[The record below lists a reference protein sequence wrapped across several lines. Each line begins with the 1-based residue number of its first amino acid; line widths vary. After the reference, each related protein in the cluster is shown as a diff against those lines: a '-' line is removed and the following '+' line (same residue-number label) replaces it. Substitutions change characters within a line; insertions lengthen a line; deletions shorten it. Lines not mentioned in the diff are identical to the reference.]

1 MSVSFHGP
9 VRTIFSWSCADCALH
24 RQGNAYGLANTLLQT
39 AVFRPPLR
47 SPRLANLY
55 FAGQLTVPGPGM
67 PPAIIRRAHTHTHI
81 HPRGSA
87 AFLVSSPS
95 LSPSP
100 AVACWWLWSL
110 APPRSPAMLLDNH
123 GSAYFRVSISESCGI
138 YASSH
143 GIFRVI
149 RPAVSRSGPRIAAMP
164 REHVSR
170 SRQDGRVEASI
181 IGSSQPPG
189 PGGES
194 RPLDGPDKA
203 RRARQ
208 GLDPAGRAASTGS
221 RHPKTPGRVC

>member
-1 MSVSFHGP
+1 MVLCGLSFHGP
-9 VRTIFSWSCADCALH
+9 VRTARCIGRATPTGSPTRCCRRPSSGRRCARRASPTSTSP
-24 RQGNAYGLANTLLQT
+24 ASS
-39 AVFRPPLR
+39 R
-47 SPRLANLY
+47 SRA
-55 FAGQLTVPGPGM
+55 
-67 PPAIIRRAHTHTHI
+67 PACPQPSSGARAHTHTHT

-110 APPRSPAMLLDNH
+110 APPRSPAVLLDNH

-170 SRQDGRVEASI
+170 SRQDGRVEASL
-181 IGSSQPPG
+181 IGSSHPQRPPG